1 MVAHMTVSRTKT
13 RKIVPGPN
21 NTAVRI
27 QELTLKQKR
36 FVEAYLGEANGNATE
51 AAAIAGYEGE
61 RKSLRVIGARN
72 LKKPSVRL
80 AIDERTKDDGSI
92 ASREERQAFLT
103 RVMRTEHGK
112 MLDRLKAA
120 ELLCRMHGDFVERH
134 KVDMTV
140 SRKEQKAELSNFLD
154 QLSARANA
162 GALGPGTPI
171 VQVIDATAE
180 SVAEVEEPHL
190 ATSE

>member
-1 MVAHMTVSRTKT
+1 MTVSRTKT

-80 AIDERTKDDGSI
+80 AIDERTQNDGSV
-92 ASREERQAFLT
+92 ATRTERQAFLT
-103 RVMRTEHGK
+103 NVMRAEHYK
-112 MLDRLKAA
+112 VDSRLKAA
-120 ELLCRMHGDFVERH
+120 ELLCRMHGDFIEKH

-140 SRKEQKAELSNFLD
+140 NRSEQKAEITNFLD
-154 QLSARANA
+154 QLSARASA

-180 SVAEVEEPHL
+180 SVTEAEEAHL
-190 ATSE
+190 ANTPE